1 MIKQVLFPIKRSLA
15 VSILSFIL
23 FFGFQHSSYASNTVL
38 NDTIGFNQYKGKVVD
53 SKSKKA
59 LVFAS
64 LTVSETNI
72 STITNTQGE
81 FILKVPKK
89 FSNHSVI
96 ISFLGYTSQVI
107 NLTGFKSDNML
118 IKLETH
124 IEELSE
130 VHINIKDA
138 QSLVLEVLKRRGDN
152 YFNEHINMTA
162 FHRETIKK
170 RRTYV
175 SLSEAV
181 LEINKQPYT
190 SFRNDLIKLHKAR
203 KSTDYTKLDTIA
215 LKLKGGPFSTLYL
228 DIIKNP
234 TMFLT
239 EDIVD
244 TYDFSFDTST
254 KIDNRPIYVV
264 NFKQK
269 RYVNDPLYYGK
280 LYIDAQTLALTSAKF
295 QLNLDDK
302 QKASRLFIIRKPRTA
317 KVIPTEAVYQVDY
330 RVKDGKWF
338 FGYSR
343 IQLTFK
349 IKYDKKLF
357 NSIYHTTI
365 EMAITDW
372 KKNVNKEFFKP
383 KERLRSSV
391 ILSDKASGFSDPEFW
406 GEFNVIEPEKSIE
419 IAIRK
424 IQKQLKKID

>member
-1 MIKQVLFPIKRSLA
+1 MLNQVLFLIKNSRA
-15 VSILSFIL
+15 ISILSFIL
-23 FFGFQHSSYASNTVL
+23 IFGFLNSSYASNTVV

-72 STITNTQGE
+72 STITNTQGD
-81 FILKVPKK
+81 FLLKVPKK
-89 FSNHSVI
+89 FSNQSVI

-107 NLTGFKSDNML
+107 NLADFKNTDNL

-124 IEELSE
+124 IEQLSE
-130 VHINIKDA
+130 VHISIKDA
-138 QSLVLEVLKRRGDN
+138 QSLVLEVLKRKGDN
-152 YFNEHINMTA
+152 YFNEPINMTA

-181 LEINKQPYT
+181 VKINKQPYT
-190 SFRNDLIKLHKAR
+190 SFKNDLLKLHKAR

-215 LKLKGGPFSTLYL
+215 LKLKGGPFSTLFL

-234 TMFLT
+234 TLFLT
-239 EDIVD
+239 DEIAEN
-244 TYDFSFDTST
+244 YDFAFDAST

-269 RYVNDPLYYGK
+269 RHIQDPLYYGK

-295 QLNLDDK
+295 ELNLDDK

-317 KVIPTEAVYQVDY
+317 SVIPTEAVYQVDY
-330 RVKDGKWF
+330 RLKDGKWF
-338 FGYSR
+338 FSYSR

-357 NSIYHTTI
+357 NSTYNTTI

-372 KKNVNKEFFKP
+372 EKNVNKEFFKP

-424 IQKQLKKID
+424 IQKQLVK